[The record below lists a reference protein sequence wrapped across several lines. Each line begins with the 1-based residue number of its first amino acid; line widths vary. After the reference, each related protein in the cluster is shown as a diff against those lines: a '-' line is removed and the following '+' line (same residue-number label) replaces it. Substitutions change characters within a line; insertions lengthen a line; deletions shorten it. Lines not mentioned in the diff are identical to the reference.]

1 MCVLASVV
9 GAARAQGTRSDYKRA
24 AGMKELT
31 ADKVFKSSVSPHWF
45 ADDTRFWYR
54 NYVRGGGREFIV
66 VDAVKGMRKRA
77 FDDEK
82 VAAAL
87 SKATGRKH
95 ADGRLGIESIEF
107 LKGGAIRLDF
117 KGESWEYSPK
127 TAKVTK
133 VNRAP
138 GGKSRPATKHKA
150 EKGGEAKAVKKPY
163 KRPTIFVKDHNL
175 HIRPD
180 GSDKA
185 RALTR
190 DGTEANPYTGHTS
203 WSPDSKKF
211 VGLRTSKGQKRMVQ
225 MIESSPADQL
235 QPKLHSHTYLKPGD
249 AISVTQPY
257 LFDAVAGKEIPLDR
271 KLFANPYQL
280 RNIRW
285 SRDSKE
291 FTFYY
296 NQRGHQ
302 VVRIIGVDAE
312 TGRVRA
318 VINEETKTFVDYAF
332 KHYIN
337 WLDQTGEIIWASER
351 DGWNHLYLYDYKTGK
366 VKNQITKGR
375 WIVRSVT
382 RVDVKE
388 RRIWFRASGIRPG
401 QDPYYIHYARINFDG
416 SGLAVLTEG
425 DGTHNIKYSPDRRF
439 FIDTWSRVDLPPVT
453 ELRRTSDGKLICALE
468 TADISALI
476 ETGWKTPIPFAAK
489 GRDGKTGI
497 YGVII
502 RPTNFDP
509 KKKYP
514 IIENIYAGP
523 QGSYVRKRFTPWH
536 KAWPVAELG
545 FIIVQIDGM
554 GTSNRSKAFHDVSSK
569 NLADAGF
576 PDRIPWI
583 KAAAKKYPW
592 IDISRV
598 GIFGRSAGGQNA
610 ARGILDYP
618 DFYKVAV
625 AYAGCHD
632 NRMDKIWWNELW
644 MSWPIGPHY
653 AASSNATVAH
663 KLRGKLM
670 LIVGELDRN
679 VDPASTM
686 QLANA
691 LIKADKDFDLIV
703 IPGGGHRAH
712 PYGTRR
718 RRDYFVRHLLGV
730 EPRSKP

>member
-1 MCVLASVV
+1 M
-9 GAARAQGTRSDYKRA
+9 KERA
-24 AGMKELT
+24 AG
-31 ADKVFKSSVSPHWF
+31 KVFKSGVAPHWF
-45 ADDTRFWYR
+45 EGNTRFWYR
-54 NYVRGGGREFIV
+54 NDTRGGGREFIV
-66 VDAVKGMRKRA
+66 VDAIKGLRKRA
-77 FDDEK
+77 FDHEK
-82 VAAAL
+82 AAAAL

-95 ADGRLGIESIEF
+95 TAARLGIENMEF
-107 LKGGAIRLDF
+107 LKGGAMRLDF
-117 KGESWEYSPK
+117 KGESWEYDPK
-127 TAKVTK
+127 TDRATR

-138 GGKSRPATKHKA
+138 GGKGSPATKRR
-150 EKGGEAKAVKKPY
+150 KPKTVRKTY
-163 KRPTIFVKDHNL
+163 KRPTVFVKDHNL

-180 GSDKA
+180 GGEES

-190 DGTEANPYTGHTS
+190 DGTQANPYTGHIA

-211 VGLRTSKGQKRMVQ
+211 VALRTSKVQKRIVH

-235 QPKLHSHTYLKPGD
+235 QPKLHSNTYLKPGD

-257 LFDAVAGKEIPLDR
+257 LFDAVGGKEIPLSR
-271 KLFANPYQL
+271 KLFPNPYQL
-280 RNIRW
+280 SSIRW
-285 SRDSKE
+285 RGDSKE

-302 VVRIIGVDAE
+302 VVRIVGVDAQ
-312 TGRVRA
+312 TGRTRA
-318 VINEETKTFVDYAF
+318 VINEETKTFIDYAF
-332 KHYIN
+332 KQYIN
-337 WLDQTGEIIWASER
+337 YLDKTGEIIWASER
-351 DGWNHLYLYDYKTGK
+351 DGWNHLYLYDAKTGK
-366 VKNQITKGR
+366 VKNQITKGH
-375 WIVRSVT
+375 WIIRSVT
-382 RVDVKE
+382 RVDTKQ

-416 SGLAVLTEG
+416 SGLTVLTEG
-425 DGTHNIKYSPDRRF
+425 DGTHDIKYSPDRRF
-439 FIDTWSRVDLPPVT
+439 FIDTWSRVDQPPVT
-453 ELRRTSDGKLICALE
+453 ELRRTSDGKLICGLE

-523 QGSYVRKRFTPWH
+523 QGSYVRKKFTPWH

-554 GTSNRSKAFHDVSSK
+554 GTSNRSKIFHEVCSK

-583 KAAAKKYPW
+583 KAAARKYPW
-592 IDISRV
+592 MDISRV

-644 MSWPIGPHY
+644 MSWPVGPHY

-686 QLANA
+686 QLAGA

-718 RRDYFVRHLLGV
+718 RRDFFVRHLLGV
-730 EPRSKP
+730 QPRSRP

>member
-1 MCVLASVV
+1 MCVLA
-9 GAARAQGTRSDYKRA
+9 GLAAAGRAQGTRSDYKRA

-31 ADKVFKSSVSPHWF
+31 ANKVFKSSVSPHWF
-45 ADDTRFWYR
+45 TDNTQFWYR
-54 NYVRGGGREFIV
+54 NNTRGGGREFIV
-66 VDAVKGMRKRA
+66 VDAVKGIRKRA
-77 FDDEK
+77 FDHEK
-82 VAAAL
+82 AAAAL

-95 ADGRLGIESIEF
+95 TGGQLAVESIEF
-107 LKGGAIRLDF
+107 LKGDALRLDF
-117 KGESWEYSPK
+117 KGESWEYNPK
-127 TAKVTK
+127 TAKVTR

-138 GGKSRPATKHKA
+138 AEKSQPATKNKTR
-150 EKGGEAKAVKKPY
+150 KPGKAKAVEKPY
-163 KRPTIFVKDHNL
+163 KRPTVFVKDHNL
-175 HIRPD
+175 HVRPS

-190 DGTEANPYTGHTS
+190 DGTEANPYTGHTA
-203 WSPDSKKF
+203 WSPDSRKF
-211 VGLRTSKGQKRMVQ
+211 VGLRTSKGRKRNIY
-225 MIESSPADQL
+225 MIESSPDDQL
-235 QPKLHSHTYLKPGD
+235 QPKLHPFGYLKPGD
-249 AISVTQPY
+249 RISVTQPY

-271 KLFANPYQL
+271 KLFSNPYQL
-280 RNIRW
+280 NGIRW
-285 SRDSKE
+285 TRDSKE
-291 FTFYY
+291 FSFYY

-302 VVRIIGVDAE
+302 AVRIIGVNAE
-312 TGRVRA
+312 TGKVRA
-318 VINEETKTFVDYAF
+318 VINEETDTFIDYAH
-332 KHYIN
+332 KRYMN
-337 WLDQTGEIIWASER
+337 WLDSTGEIIWASER

-382 RVDVKE
+382 RVDTQK

-416 SGLAVLTEG
+416 SGLLVLTEG
-425 DGTHNIKYSPDRRF
+425 DGTHSIKYSPDRRF
-439 FIDTWSRVDLPPVT
+439 FIDTYSRVDLPPVT
-453 ELRRTSDGKLICALE
+453 ELRRTSDGKLICKLE
-468 TADISALI
+468 TADISALL
-476 ETGWKTPIPFAAK
+476 ETGWKMPIPFAAK

-554 GTSNRSKAFHDVSSK
+554 GTSNRSKIFHGVCSK

-583 KAAAKKYPW
+583 RAAAKKYPW
-592 IDISRV
+592 MDISRV

-618 DFYKVAV
+618 DFYKVSV

-644 MSWPIGPHY
+644 MSWPVGPHY

-718 RRDYFVRHLLGV
+718 RRDYFVRNLLGV
-730 EPRSKP
+730 EPRSRP